1 MPKTKKA
8 RVFEFKKR
16 RLDLNTIDHL
26 LYLYRAGDETLN
38 YDYDEF
44 MELFWGKGDEVSY
57 MLDLLTLARVAL
69 AHLDGA
75 SFLVHETAL
84 VKPKKEKRKR
94 DTRPSRT
101 SNRVSG
107 DGQSSGIEIAHEDD
121 KGFPAVDAEGVPG
134 SPDTST

>member
-1 MPKTKKA
+1 MGKTRKSRA
-8 RVFEFKKR
+8 FKFKR
-16 RLDLNTIDHL
+16 RQLSIELIDRL
-26 LYLYRAGDETLN
+26 LSLYEGTGGDN
-38 YDYDEF
+38 DEF
-44 MELFWGKGDEVSY
+44 MELFWGKANEADIIP
-57 MLDLLTLARVAL
+57 DLLTLARVAL

-84 VKPKKEKRKR
+84 AKPKKEKRKR